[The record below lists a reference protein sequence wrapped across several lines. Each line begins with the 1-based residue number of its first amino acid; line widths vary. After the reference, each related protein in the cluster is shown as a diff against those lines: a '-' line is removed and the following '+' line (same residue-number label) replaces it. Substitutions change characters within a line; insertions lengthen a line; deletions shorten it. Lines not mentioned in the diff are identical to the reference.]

1 MPKISNLLLNAI
13 FGVAL
18 AIIFTYFNNIFQK
31 NTEKHPLNKE
41 FKENNEN
48 ENQENKNTYRDQIVA
63 SSNIYKICEELYGIS
78 EVQTKNAE
86 LIENKVSII
95 DNMTDKQSDM
105 LTETKESADYIMH
118 TLEELTQSIK
128 VKTEFIQDSI
138 SSAQSSMKNSEI
150 IRERV
155 KLSKE
160 MMEKSTESIKKIK
173 EFMSE
178 VNLFLNTIEE
188 ISNKTKMLSLNA
200 SIEAARAGEYGR
212 GFAIVASEVGKLATQ
227 TEVVSSKI
235 TDLIK
240 TLNGEV
246 QTIMESMLNEMEYMN
261 ENDGIIDRINTE
273 FSTIIEKL
281 NLGKEDLST
290 MHLESEKSN
299 QKIFNVLNNID
310 DIAKIS
316 YEIAKNMDETNQKV
330 AEQKDQSLRLQRMI
344 NDIRENISVLQQMV
358 AGNIME
364 KKMLEKVNFVISFA
378 KQKSTLTDD
387 DIQYLINETNMD
399 AIYIT
404 DENGYVIY
412 SNEKD
417 SIGLNLYEADKTFL
431 RLKNGETTFIATP
444 IKKRVE
450 DGKLFKFLS
459 VIGEDKRLYEIGLSL
474 DTLINDM
481 VN

>member
-1 MPKISNLLLNAI
+1 
-13 FGVAL
+13 
-18 AIIFTYFNNIFQK
+18 
-31 NTEKHPLNKE
+31 
-41 FKENNEN
+41 
-48 ENQENKNTYRDQIVA
+48 
-63 SSNIYKICEELYGIS
+63 
-78 EVQTKNAE
+78 
-86 LIENKVSII
+86 
-95 DNMTDKQSDM
+95 
-105 LTETKESADYIMH
+105 
-118 TLEELTQSIK
+118 
-128 VKTEFIQDSI
+128 
-138 SSAQSSMKNSEI
+138 
-150 IRERV
+150 
-155 KLSKE
+155 
-160 MMEKSTESIKKIK
+160 
-173 EFMSE
+173 
-178 VNLFLNTIEE
+178 
-188 ISNKTKMLSLNA
+188 
-200 SIEAARAGEYGR
+200 
-212 GFAIVASEVGKLATQ
+212 LATQ